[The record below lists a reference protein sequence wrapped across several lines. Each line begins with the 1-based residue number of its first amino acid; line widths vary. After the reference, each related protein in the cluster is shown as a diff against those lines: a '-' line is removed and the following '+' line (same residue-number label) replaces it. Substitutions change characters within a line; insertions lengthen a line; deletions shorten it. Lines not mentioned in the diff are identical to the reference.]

1 RIPDKDEVASSILAS
16 PTMKLFRRALLA
28 LGVAVGMATALRLKA
43 KGDVPP
49 QQGGWR
55 DITPNK

>member
-1 RIPDKDEVASSILAS
+1 
-16 PTMKLFRRALLA
+16 MKLFRRALLA

>member
-1 RIPDKDEVASSILAS
+1 
-16 PTMKLFRRALLA
+16 
-28 LGVAVGMATALRLKA
+28 MATALRFKG

>member
-1 RIPDKDEVASSILAS
+1 
-16 PTMKLFRRALLA
+16 MKLFRRALLA
-28 LGVAVGMATALRLKA
+28 LGVAVGMATALRFKG

-55 DITPNK
+55 DITPDQ